1 MNFDKPTKIITK
13 NFYDNRGFFKEVF
26 LKKNFK
32 TNFIFDCFSSS
43 KKNVFRGLHLQTA
56 KQQAKIITVVKGSII
71 DYAIDLRK
79 KSKNFKKIYK
89 FKITEKSNFSL
100 YIPVGFAHGF
110 LCTSKSCNVYYKCSN
125 YRNQQSELTI
135 NYNILKIKN
144 KNLILSKKDREAK
157 SLIKILDHKLI

>member
-1 MNFDKPTKIITK
+1 MKIKEPTKILTK

-43 KKNVFRGLHLQTA
+43 KKNVFRGLHLQTK
-56 KQQAKIITVVKGSII
+56 KQQAKIVTVVKGLII

-89 FKITEKSNFSL
+89 FKISEKSNFSL
-100 YIPVGFAHGF
+100 YIPEGFAHGF
-110 LCTSKSCNVYYKCSN
+110 LCLSKSCNIYYKCSN
-125 YRNQQSELTI
+125 YRDKNTELTI
-135 NYNILKIKN
+135 NYNILRIKN
-144 KNLILSKKDREAK
+144 KNLILSKKDKYSKNLEE
-157 SLIKILDHKLI
+157 ILDLKLI